1 MRKILLSTA
10 AALAF
15 ATALPMAAQAAP
27 MLQFGLSTGAA
38 INGTQFAEA
47 AIPTGTVQDYNGSF
61 GVASGTVAISS
72 NANPIN
78 PQFDMNITDLSMQS
92 GQITLYLTETGLTNL
107 GGTELT
113 STLTN
118 NSDLTPQALG
128 LMYSLYA
135 DASDAAFGLGTLIG
149 STPLAGSAT
158 SATFNGTYD
167 ATSPFSVT
175 EVLTIDSGTS
185 GIYASLDGATNV
197 PEPGSLALLG
207 TGTLMLGWLVRKRN
221 RNASI

>member
-1 MRKILLSTA
+1 MRKFLFSGV

-15 ATALPMAAQAAP
+15 ATVLPMAAQASPA
-27 MLQFGLSTGAA
+27 LQFGLSSGAA
-38 INGTQFAEA
+38 INGVQFAEA
-47 AIPTGTVQDYNGSF
+47 AIPTGTVQDYSGSF

-72 NANPIN
+72 NADSIS
-78 PQFDMNITDLSMQS
+78 PQFDMNITDLSTQS
-92 GQITLYLTETGLTNL
+92 GQITLYLTETGLTNY
-107 GGTELT
+107 GGAELA

-118 NSDLTPQALG
+118 NPTLTPQASD

-149 STPLAGSAT
+149 SSPLAGSAT
-158 SATFNGTYD
+158 SATFNGTFD

-175 EVLTIDSGTS
+175 EVLTIDSGAS
-185 GIYASLDGATNV
+185 GIYASLDGATSV

-207 TGTLMLGWLVRKRN
+207 TGMLMLGWLVRKRN
-221 RNASI
+221 VSI